1 MNVRPGI
8 YAIVVRS
15 PGTEA
20 NIGRVVYIEN
30 YVSPDELTARGFVA
44 TTPGP
49 YWDVHRPAGLLM
61 SQLSVRTGEKRV
73 ISRKRRPFGDGDLRP
88 LVDMSPRIYQ
98 RDTRDKPRTHTVT
111 VRLGQGLMGFPDAE
125 SFKVAINKAVKE
137 AAEQIRRREIDRWV
151 KNPKEGGSK

>member
-20 NIGRVVYIEN
+20 NIGRVVYVEN

-44 TTPGP
+44 MTLGP

-73 ISRKRRPFGDGDLRP
+73 VSRKRRPFGDGDLRP
-88 LVDMSPRIYQ
+88 LVDMSSRVYQ
-98 RDTRDKPRTHTVT
+98 HDARDKKRTSTVT
-111 VRLGQGLMGFPDAE
+111 VTLLGPGLLTADDVRRALSE
-125 SFKVAINKAVKE
+125 AIKRS
-137 AAEQIRRREIDRWV
+137 AEQIRKDMQRRML
-151 KNPKEGGSK
+151 